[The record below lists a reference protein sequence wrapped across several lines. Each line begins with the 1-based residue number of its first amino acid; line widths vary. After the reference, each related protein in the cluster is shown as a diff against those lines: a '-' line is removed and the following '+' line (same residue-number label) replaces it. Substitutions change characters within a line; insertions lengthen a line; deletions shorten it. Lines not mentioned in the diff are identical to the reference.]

1 MIIIQDTSYILPGK
15 RCALAE
21 VGNSRPIPPAVIAF
35 RDHWEAVA
43 AGGARYDYSFS
54 VFSLNILINQL

>member
-15 RCALAE
+15 RCTLAE
-21 VGNSRPIPPAVIAF
+21 VGKLPPHTPAVIAF

-43 AGGARYDYSFS
+43 ARGARYDYSFG
-54 VFSLNILINQL
+54 VFSLNLLINQL

>member
-21 VGNSRPIPPAVIAF
+21 VGNSRPISRLSETMRKAG
-35 RDHWEAVA
+35 A
-43 AGGARYDYSFS
+43 AETDYS
-54 VFSLNILINQL
+54 